1 MESLR
6 DPIAGIKDQNHPPKK
21 KKKGA
26 GLKEILQ
33 QEKAIDEGRISFS
46 SILAVQS
53 TEVNLNQHLLFSA
66 IFATKRNPQ
75 LTDAWF
81 WPLPPTSYF
90 IKEKSMKGTSRWA
103 PETLPG
109 HSSTQTPI
117 LLKNTKSTAPPDPP
131 EGLVWPFPCLL
142 VNCGGL
148 PSTSKNSS
156 SLPKKVS

>member
-66 IFATKRNPQ
+66 FFATKRNPQ

-90 IKEKSMKGTSRWA
+90 IKEYEGDFQVGSGDSPGTLKHPDA
-103 PETLPG
+103 HP
-109 HSSTQTPI
+109 TQKHKVDGTPRPPRGVGVAFP
-117 LLKNTKSTAPPDPP
+117 LLAGQLWRPPVD
-131 EGLVWPFPCLL
+131 E
-142 VNCGGL
+142 
-148 PSTSKNSS
+148 
-156 SLPKKVS
+156 